1 MKLSKVFPSKVPNY
15 VMKRELGGTI
25 YPTHMIFAFLE
36 LGVKETTPVNP
47 RITEYFKRLKLEL
60 DQNTSW
66 CGAFAAHCMSKAYS
80 QFTNYPEL
88 CQSQE
93 WLNIGKE
100 TSPLFRKIG
109 DIAIFTNKS
118 NPKHGHVGFFVDE
131 TDKAILLLGGNQG
144 NSVNYTW
151 FNKDGKTMKFNCT
164 RSIYE

>member
-1 MKLSKVFPSKVPNY
+1 MKLSKAFPSKVPNF
-15 VMKRELGGTI
+15 VMKRELRDCL
-25 YPTHMIFAFLE
+25 YPTHMIFAFLA
-36 LGVKETTPVNP
+36 LGVKETEKPNP
-47 RITEYFKRLKLEL
+47 IISGYFKSIGLDL

-66 CGAFAAHCMSKAYS
+66 CGAFMAHCISKAYP
-80 QFTNYPEL
+80 QFNPYPEL

-93 WLNIGKE
+93 WLKVGKE
-100 TSPLFRKIG
+100 TSPLFRKLG
-109 DIAIFTNKS
+109 DIAILTNKLD
-118 NPKHGHVGFFVDE
+118 PKHGHIGFFIEE